1 MEKRLRGILPPM
13 VTPFNGNETVDAK
26 ALRDDVQY
34 LLDEAGAHGV
44 TVGGST
50 GEGHTLTAT
59 ELRQVAGTAVEA
71 AAGKA
76 PVIAGVI
83 ANSTRQAV
91 ERAQAVAD
99 LGVAALQLTPVHYLF
114 NPTDDMHLKHFA
126 TIAAAA
132 DVPILIY
139 NVVPHVYLSPQ
150 LLTRILRA
158 VPGVI
163 GVKQSAGDMKLLADL
178 LLLAAPEDVV
188 FSAVDALLYPS
199 FCLGAQGAIAAILA
213 AAPKT
218 CVALWQAMQ
227 AGDHAAGL
235 ALHERLLPLWNAL
248 QGDNLP
254 ANVRAAM
261 RRQGRAG
268 GRPRAPMPEAS
279 PAQEAAIEKALRGL
293 AATERA

>member
-13 VTPFNGNETVDAK
+13 VTPFNGDETVDAK

-50 GEGHTLTAT
+50 GEGHTLTTA
-59 ELRQVAGTAVEA
+59 ELRQVAETAVEA

-76 PVIAGVI
+76 PVIVGVI

-114 NPTDDMHLKHFA
+114 NPTDDMHLNHFA
-126 TIAAAA
+126 TIAVAAN
-132 DVPILIY
+132 VPILIY

-150 LLTRILRA
+150 LLTRILRG

-178 LLLAAPEDVV
+178 LLLAAPEDIV

-268 GRPRAPMPEAS
+268 GWSRAPMPEAS
-279 PAQEAAIEKALRGL
+279 PAQEDAIEQALLGL
-293 AATERA
+293 EATEGA